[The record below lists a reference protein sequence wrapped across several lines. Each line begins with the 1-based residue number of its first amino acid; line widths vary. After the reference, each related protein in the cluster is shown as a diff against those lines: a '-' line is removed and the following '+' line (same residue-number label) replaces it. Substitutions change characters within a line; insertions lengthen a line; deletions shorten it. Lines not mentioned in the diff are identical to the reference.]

1 MAAAAVRPPSA
12 GGISTPL
19 LAGRAEGKGDKGGP
33 GALGL
38 LPGVRRPLQ
47 PAASLGAHRSRGP
60 TGKGEHEEGG
70 RGTAAWKEPL
80 WVYPEGQTWP
90 ASLAGPVL
98 CHGPHVSVPQSN
110 SHRFLLGLL

>member
-1 MAAAAVRPPSA
+1 MADAAVCPPGTVVSRPPFWQ
-12 GGISTPL
+12 GV
-19 LAGRAEGKGDKGGP
+19 RKGKVTRV
-33 GALGL
+33 ALGL

-47 PAASLGAHRSRGP
+47 LAASLGAHGSSGP

-70 RGTAAWKEPL
+70 RGTAVWKEPL

-90 ASLAGPVL
+90 ASLAGPML

-110 SHRFLLGLL
+110 SHCFLLGLL